1 MVANQSSSSKW
12 YVKYFDAF
20 FIFMGVGYLSFVA
33 TMFLPEKA
41 ASLFYSVLRIR
52 YRFLLVP
59 VAMSFLYL
67 IIVNSR
73 ERQQKFNAEKVHAI
87 LFGVIRFWLAAAVSS
102 YGFAKI
108 SGAQFQGSGEIILR
122 DSLLGDV
129 SGNYLTWHYF
139 NFSHTYMLIIGY
151 VQIGGALLLL
161 FRRTTLAGIFI
172 LLPVMI
178 NIVLID
184 LFYGIPPVPTAN
196 AIVFTAALI
205 YLLLLY
211 SRKLLILFFKKDD
224 ALPKRSNNAIKNTLR
239 IAVVA
244 FAFINIYQ
252 SSLRYRTASTLANAE
267 LSGKWKVEQSSIN
280 GTKILPNAW
289 QTDSGVWT
297 IIYFFDD
304 RYCAI
309 GSNPYYFDRT
319 KQNFGKYNF
328 DKSQRLLN
336 IYFFNTKDSL
346 HGRIDFITTNQ
357 VMIKGLLG
365 KDTINM
371 LLNKVK
377 L

>member
-1 MVANQSSSSKW
+1 MIANQSSSSKW
-12 YVKYFDAF
+12 FVKYFDGF
-20 FIFMGVGYLSFVA
+20 FVFIGCGYLLFVA
-33 TMFLPEKA
+33 AMFLPEKA
-41 ASLFYSVLRIR
+41 AALFYSALRIR
-52 YRFLLVP
+52 YRYILLP
-59 VAMSFLYL
+59 VVMGFLYL
-67 IIVNSR
+67 IISSRR
-73 ERQQKFNAEKVHAI
+73 ERQGKFNAEKAHAI
-87 LFGVIRFWLAAAVSS
+87 VFGLIRFWLAAAISS

-129 SGNYLTWHYF
+129 GGNYLTWYYF

-178 NIVLID
+178 NIVMID

-196 AIVFTAALI
+196 AIAFTAALV

-211 SRKLLILFFKKDD
+211 SQKLFILFFKKDI
-224 ALPKRSNNAIKNTLR
+224 ASTKRSNNAIKNILR
-239 IAVVA
+239 IVVVV

-252 SSLRYRTASTLANAE
+252 SSLRYGNASTSANIE

-280 GTKILPNAW
+280 GVEILPNAW
-289 QTDSGVWT
+289 QTDTSVWT
-297 IIYFFDD
+297 TIYFFDD

-319 KQNFGKYNF
+319 KPNFGNYSF
-328 DKSQRLLN
+328 DKSKHLLN
-336 IYFFNTKDSL
+336 IYIFNTKDSL
-346 HGRIDFITTNQ
+346 HGSIDFISTNQ
-357 VMIKGLLG
+357 IMIKGLLG
-365 KDTINM
+365 KDTVNM
-371 LLNKVK
+371 HLKKVK
-377 L
+377 M